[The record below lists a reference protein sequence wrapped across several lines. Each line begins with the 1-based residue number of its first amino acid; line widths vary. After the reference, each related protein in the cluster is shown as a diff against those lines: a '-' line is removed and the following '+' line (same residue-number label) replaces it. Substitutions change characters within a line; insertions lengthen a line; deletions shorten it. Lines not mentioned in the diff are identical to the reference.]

1 MVGGA
6 YSSYS
11 VVILEVPQ
19 GSVLG
24 TAMFLLYIND
34 ITTNIHTQLFTDIP
48 TYLQINTIVYITDL
62 YKFIYQPLNPPTH
75 SYS

>member
-6 YSSYS
+6 YSSCS

-24 TAMFLLYIND
+24 TALFLLYIND
-34 ITTNIHTQLFTDIP
+34 ILTNIYSQLFTDI
-48 TYLQINTIVYITDL
+48 TTRDVAVNKGLVRQKWCMDHIN
-62 YKFIYQPLNPPTH
+62 
-75 SYS
+75 